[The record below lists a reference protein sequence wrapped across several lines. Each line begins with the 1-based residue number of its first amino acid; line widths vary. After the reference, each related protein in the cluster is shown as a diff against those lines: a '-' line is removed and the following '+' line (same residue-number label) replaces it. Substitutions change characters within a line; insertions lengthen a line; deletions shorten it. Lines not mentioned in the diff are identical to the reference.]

1 MKEERGKWEEIIH
14 SKLYDFE
21 TDVSPDDWELISG
34 KLSEGE
40 KFVRL
45 HPYRRYISVAA
56 AAVAV
61 LLIAGGIWFYPYH
74 DPGQDAIAV
83 AEQPDLS
90 PVADES
96 VQDVVEKDITM
107 VEKSADM
114 VEKSVDKPVKKEHI
128 TVETPVDNSLIA
140 SGRHPEKRYPEKRDT
155 FMTTDPPVRLRPL
168 KIDETDAAFA
178 EKMDEDVK
186 NGKEKNHKP
195 TQEREDIKRD
205 LIPFEEPLIA
215 DASVEVK
222 KRRRWGFG
230 MGGGSYSMNSS
241 SVSTAPV
248 TLSSQKLRDESMLK
262 EVMNLNSN
270 SSASVDQNDN
280 FDNELKAY
288 AYEVPS
294 GKVKHKAP
302 ISAGLGISYFLN
314 DRWSLQSGVTYTFLR
329 SEWSSDPLTGNHAA
343 YKQNLHFIGIP
354 LSISYKIAEWNR
366 FQLYASAG
374 GMCEFNVDGKYKE
387 TIFSEN
393 LEKTSNKNLHMKKP
407 MWSVNTRAGIAYP
420 LWRFLNV
427 YAEAGA
433 SYYFDNGSEIET
445 IRSDKP
451 FNVSLQAGF
460 RLGF

>member
-1 MKEERGKWEEIIH
+1 MKEEKGKWEKVIH

-21 TDVSPDDWELISG
+21 TDVNPDDWELISG
-34 KLSEGE
+34 RLSGGTS
-40 KFVRL
+40 VRL

-61 LLIAGGIWFYPYH
+61 LLIAGGIWFYPYP
-74 DPGQDAIAV
+74 DSGRDAV
-83 AEQPDLS
+83 AVTEPPALS
-90 PVADES
+90 PDTDEP
-96 VQDVVEKDITM
+96 VRDVVEEAIPV
-107 VEKSADM
+107 VEKSAGI
-114 VEKSVDKPVKKEHI
+114 VEKPVDKPVKKGVVP
-128 TVETPVDNSLIA
+128 VEAPVDNSLIA
-140 SGRHPEKRYPEKRDT
+140 SGRHPEKRYPEQRDT

-168 KIDETDAAFA
+168 EIDEADAAIA
-178 EKMDEDVK
+178 IKTDEDVED
-186 NGKEKNHKP
+186 GKDENSEP
-195 TQEREDIKRD
+195 VRENESVRPEV
-205 LIPFEEPLIA
+205 IPYEEPFIA
-215 DASVEVK
+215 DASAEVK

-230 MGGGSYSMNSS
+230 MGGGSYSMTSS
-241 SVSTAPV
+241 SGSTAPL
-248 TLSSQKLRDESMLK
+248 TLSSLELRDEGMLK
-262 EVMNLNSN
+262 EVMNQNSN
-270 SSASVDQNDN
+270 SLKSNNDVN
-280 FDNELKAY
+280 YSGEGLNTY
-288 AYEVPS
+288 AYEVPP

-329 SEWSSDPLTGNHAA
+329 SEWDSDHLTDNYAE

-354 LSISYKIAEWNR
+354 LSVSYKIVEWNR

-374 GMCEFNVDGKYKE
+374 GMCEFNVAGKYKE

-393 LEKTSNKNLHMKKP
+393 LEKISNKNLHMKKP

-420 LWRFLNV
+420 LWRFINA

-433 SYYFDNGSEIET
+433 SYYFDNQSDIET

-451 FNVSLQAGF
+451 FNVSLQAGI